1 MYRIIILLLVI
12 FEAEITYI
20 TFYTESL
27 DFSKFLILHGLVGMV
42 LFFSNLYNK
51 RYAFIYNQLTIA
63 IPFIGIFLYLID
75 LVFLRKNDFKIVKD
89 VFDFEKYLE
98 EKKLLTDLDLR
109 EELKLVSAIDT
120 MNIKGVDEKKEF
132 ITKFKPQDM
141 GVRIRVLK
149 KGLEDKDIEV
159 VHYSAVEFN
168 QLSESFEKQL
178 RKYKKKY
185 KKSKLREDFQHL
197 IIFYGKY
204 IEVGILDGVILNI
217 YREDYIELLKERV
230 LIDDKLEDHLKILDM
245 YLILK
250 KYTEIEKI
258 GKKLLERYPKDY
270 RVYEIMIR
278 FYYEKED
285 LDRLK
290 KKYFEYRNIKTSV
303 NQSKIIENIIKI
315 CGIAG

>member
-1 MYRIIILLLVI
+1 MYKLTILLLTI
-12 FEAEITYI
+12 FEAEITYL

-27 DFSKFLILHGLVGMV
+27 EFFKFLILHGLVGIT
-42 LFFSNLYNK
+42 LFFSDSYNK
-51 RYAFIYNQLTIA
+51 RDSFIYNQLTIA
-63 IPFIGIFLYLID
+63 VPFIGIFLYLMD
-75 LVFLRKNDFKIVKD
+75 LIFLRKNGFKIVED
-89 VFDFEKYLE
+89 LFDFEKFLD
-98 EKKLLTDLDLR
+98 EKKLLTDLNIR

-168 QLSESFEKQL
+168 QLSENFEKQL

-185 KKSKLREDFQHL
+185 KDTKLQEDFYHL
-197 IIFYGKY
+197 IVFYKKY
-204 IEVGILDGVILNI
+204 MEVGILDGEILSI
-217 YREDYIELLKERV
+217 YREDYIELLKEKL

-245 YLILK
+245 YLISK
-250 KYTEIEKI
+250 KYSEIEKTS
-258 GKKLLERYPKDY
+258 KTLLEKYPKDY
-270 RVYEIMIR
+270 RVYEILVR
-278 FYYEKED
+278 FFYEKED
-285 LDRLK
+285 LDSLK
-290 KKYFEYRNIKTSV
+290 EIYSKYKKIKTNT

-315 CGIAG
+315 CGIVG

>member
-1 MYRIIILLLVI
+1 MYKLTILLLTI
-12 FEAEITYI
+12 FEAEITYL

-27 DFSKFLILHGLVGMV
+27 EFFKFLILHGLVGIT
-42 LFFSNLYNK
+42 LFFSDSYNK
-51 RYAFIYNQLTIA
+51 RDSFIYNQLTIA
-63 IPFIGIFLYLID
+63 VPFIGIFLYLMD
-75 LVFLRKNDFKIVKD
+75 LIFLRKNGFKIVED
-89 VFDFEKYLE
+89 VFDFEKFLD
-98 EKKLLTDLDLR
+98 EKKLLTDLNIR

-168 QLSESFEKQL
+168 QLSENFEKQL

-185 KKSKLREDFQHL
+185 KDTKLQEDFYHL
-197 IIFYGKY
+197 IVFYKKY
-204 IEVGILDGVILNI
+204 MEVGILDGEILSI
-217 YREDYIELLKERV
+217 YREDYIELLKEKL

-245 YLILK
+245 YLISK
-250 KYTEIEKI
+250 KYSEIEKTS
-258 GKKLLERYPKDY
+258 KTLLEKYPKDY
-270 RVYEIMIR
+270 RVYEILVR
-278 FYYEKED
+278 FFYEKED
-285 LDRLK
+285 LDSLK
-290 KKYFEYRNIKTSV
+290 EIYSKYKKIKTNT

-315 CGIAG
+315 CGIVG

>member
-1 MYRIIILLLVI
+1 MYKLTILLLTI
-12 FEAEITYI
+12 FEAEITYL

-27 DFSKFLILHGLVGMV
+27 EFFKFLILHGLVGMT
-42 LFFSNLYNK
+42 LFFSDSYNK
-51 RYAFIYNQLTIA
+51 RDSFIYNQLTIA
-63 IPFIGIFLYLID
+63 VPFIGIFLYLMD
-75 LVFLRKNDFKIVKD
+75 LIFLRKNGFKIVED
-89 VFDFEKYLE
+89 VFDFEKFLD
-98 EKKLLTDLDLR
+98 EKKLLTDLNIR

-168 QLSESFEKQL
+168 QLSENFEKQL

-185 KKSKLREDFQHL
+185 KDTKLQEDFYHL
-197 IIFYGKY
+197 IVFYKKY
-204 IEVGILDGVILNI
+204 MEVGILDGEILSI
-217 YREDYIELLKERV
+217 YREDYIELLKEKL

-245 YLILK
+245 YLISK
-250 KYTEIEKI
+250 KYSEIEKTS
-258 GKKLLERYPKDY
+258 KTLLEKYPKDY
-270 RVYEIMIR
+270 RVYEILVR
-278 FYYEKED
+278 FFYEKED
-285 LDRLK
+285 LDSLK
-290 KKYFEYRNIKTSV
+290 EIYSKYKKIKTNT

-315 CGIAG
+315 CGIVG

>member
-1 MYRIIILLLVI
+1 MYKLTILLLTI
-12 FEAEITYI
+12 FEAEITYL

-27 DFSKFLILHGLVGMV
+27 EFFKFLILHGLVGMT
-42 LFFSNLYNK
+42 LFFSDSYNK
-51 RYAFIYNQLTIA
+51 RDSFIYNQLTIA
-63 IPFIGIFLYLID
+63 VPFIGIFLYLMD
-75 LVFLRKNDFKIVKD
+75 LIFLRKNGFKIVED
-89 VFDFEKYLE
+89 VFDFEKFLD
-98 EKKLLTDLDLR
+98 EKKLLTDLNIR

-168 QLSESFEKQL
+168 QLSENFEKQL

-185 KKSKLREDFQHL
+185 KDTKLQEDFYHL
-197 IIFYGKY
+197 IVFYKKY
-204 IEVGILDGVILNI
+204 MEVGILDGEILSI
-217 YREDYIELLKERV
+217 YKEDYIELLKEKL

-245 YLILK
+245 YLISK
-250 KYTEIEKI
+250 KYSEIEKTS
-258 GKKLLERYPKDY
+258 KTLLEKYPKDY
-270 RVYEIMIR
+270 RVYEILVR
-278 FYYEKED
+278 FFYEKED
-285 LDRLK
+285 LDSLK
-290 KKYFEYRNIKTSV
+290 EIYSKYKKIKTNT

-315 CGIAG
+315 CGIVG